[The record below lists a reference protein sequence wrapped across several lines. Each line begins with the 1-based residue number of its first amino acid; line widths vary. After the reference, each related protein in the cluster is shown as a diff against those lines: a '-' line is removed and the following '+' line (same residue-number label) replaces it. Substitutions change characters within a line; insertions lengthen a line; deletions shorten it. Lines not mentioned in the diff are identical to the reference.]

1 MSEVRKGIALQES
14 PHHTSVAANRC
25 GNTANL
31 LRFAKAVLEF
41 DPNPRIFVKTVSPCT
56 MPFVNGDLVIRVI
69 DGKRFS
75 VGRERGAKQ
84 DPTLISKT
92 ISVGF
97 TYLFKAV
104 DGEIVS
110 TNDGELTSLKLFRRL
125 TA

>member
-1 MSEVRKGIALQES
+1 
-14 PHHTSVAANRC
+14 
-25 GNTANL
+25 
-31 LRFAKAVLEF
+31 
-41 DPNPRIFVKTVSPCT
+41 
-56 MPFVNGDLVIRVI
+56 MPFVNGDLVMRVI

-75 VGRERGAKQ
+75 VGRERSARQ

-97 TYLFKAV
+97 AYQFTAV
-104 DGEIVS
+104 DGEVVS